1 MKLIE
6 TINKNE
12 LLGSNWAI
20 YELSDEE
27 AAKYGN
33 KYALSQGVFRDSVLE
48 EFGADTLLSNLKHHN
63 YEGFFET
70 RKEAFMQVKLVEM
83 TCKIDRLEYA
93 IKDLVKV
100 TNIATP
106 KWD

>member
-1 MKLIE
+1 MKLVE

-12 LLGSNWAI
+12 LLMSNWAI

-33 KYALSQGVFRDSVLE
+33 RFALSQGIFSDYALK
-48 EFGADTLLSNLKHHN
+48 EFDTFELLDKLNNSH

-70 RKEAFMQVKLVEM
+70 RKEAYMQVKLVEM
-83 TCKIDRLEYA
+83 ECKIQKLEYA
-93 IKDLVKV
+93 IKDIVKI
-100 TNIATP
+100 TNIEIS
-106 KWD
+106 KWE